1 MDTPT
6 ARQHTEDEAVRSL
19 VAVAHARRLLP
30 EPAAARRIR
39 LAARVTLDEVARV
52 VGVTKSTVS
61 RYEHGLRMPTDEHA
75 AAWRTAL
82 EQLAQITG
90 LVALLPEAEVSR
102 RGAAG

>member
-1 MDTPT
+1 
-6 ARQHTEDEAVRSL
+6 
-19 VAVAHARRLLP
+19 
-30 EPAAARRIR
+30 
-39 LAARVTLDEVARV
+39 VTLDEVARV